1 MYSMTDRIK
10 SNILNHFQ
18 SKGYTYHYLAN
29 VTLTTFHQKKEPL
42 GKVFK
47 IRLTNFGTP
56 ILLESFPYRYKQID
70 NQFVLDV
77 DDMVEEISTKCIE
90 ALESMVRM
98 NKGKRN
104 VSIHC

>member
-1 MYSMTDRIK
+1 MYSMTESIK

-18 SKGYTYHYLAN
+18 SKGYSDHYLAN
-29 VTLTTFHQKKEPL
+29 VTLTTYHQVKEPL

-47 IRLTNFGTP
+47 IKLTNFDIP
-56 ILLESFPYRYKQID
+56 VLLESIPYRYKQTD

-77 DDMVEEISTKCIE
+77 DDMVEEISTKCIG

-98 NKGKRN
+98 NKG
-104 VSIHC
+104 I